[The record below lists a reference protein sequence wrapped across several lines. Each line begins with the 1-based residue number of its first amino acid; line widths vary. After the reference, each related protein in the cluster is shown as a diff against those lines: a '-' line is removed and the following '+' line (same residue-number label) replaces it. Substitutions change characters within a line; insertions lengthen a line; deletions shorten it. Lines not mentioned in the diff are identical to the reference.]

1 MMALALALCVSSAR
15 ADENILL
22 NGDFAEGTKGKP
34 SHWAGQTITPAAET
48 LSWVHPS
55 GGPGELRI
63 SESAPSFAQWSQDT
77 RLTRG
82 WYYLSGEM
90 RVEGID
96 PRNGSAMIGLSV
108 RGRTFALPQAPGE
121 SSGWRAGGMYFKVGD
136 EAYDAQVV
144 CALAGTPGRAFFRK
158 IRLTRLT
165 APPPQAVTVDLDP
178 ILRRRARLEA
188 KREHRFAP
196 KPLSAPRGSR
206 WTVVATMMLLAAI
219 ALSGWVAL
227 GKARPAH
234 QRRTAHET

>member
-1 MMALALALCVSSAR
+1 MALTLALCVSSAR

-34 SHWAGQTITPAAET
+34 SHWVGQTITPTSEMF
-48 LSWVHPS
+48 SWVHPS

-63 SESAPSFAQWSQDT
+63 SESVTSFAQWSQAT
-77 RLTRG
+77 RLTPG

-96 PRNGSAMIGLSV
+96 PRTGSAMIGLCL
-108 RGRTFALPQAPGE
+108 RGRTFALPQAAVE

-165 APPPQAVTVDLDP
+165 APPRQAITVDLDA
-178 ILRRRARLEA
+178 IFRRRARLEA
-188 KREHRFAP
+188 IREHRFAP
-196 KPLSAPRGSR
+196 KPFSTPRGSR

-227 GKARPAH
+227 GSARPAH
-234 QRRTAHET
+234 EGRTAHET